1 MTMIVP
7 LFAALLVQSAPT
19 PTAEAEQLGRRLADT
34 GVLATVLPLMSRQQ
48 TEELVA
54 AHPELSDAD
63 KATLRATAGDIAK
76 AGIDRL
82 LAAEGHAYAT
92 ALSADDLRVLV
103 AAAGSPA
110 AQRLRAAN
118 PQVIV
123 STMQAAGK
131 VDFKGETLVA
141 FCAKTGKACP
151 AKP

>member
-1 MTMIVP
+1 MIVP
-7 LFAALLVQSAPT
+7 LFAALLVQAAPT

-63 KATLRATAGDIAK
+63 KATLRITAGDVAK

-82 LAAEGHAYAT
+82 LAAKGHAYAT
-92 ALSADDLRVLV
+92 ALSVDDLRVLV
-103 AAAGSPA
+103 AAAGSTA
-110 AQRLRAAN
+110 AQHLRAAN
-118 PQVIV
+118 PQVIAA
-123 STMQAAGK
+123 TMQAAGK
-131 VDFKGETLVA
+131 VDFKGEALAA